1 MNQDVLAIFAA
12 GVLACLAMDGW
23 QQILSRV
30 AGIPAT
36 NWAMVGR
43 WFTLTLQRKTMYHP
57 TIDNE
62 ASGANELK
70 LGWVVHYFVSMLYAV
85 IYWVLIELS
94 IIQPTLADGFIF
106 GALSVVVPWFY
117 FMPCMGKGVMGK
129 LTPNPR
135 KACLVSLSSH
145 LVYGTAM
152 GVGFMLVGSAV
163 DTLPLA

>member
-70 LGWVVHYFVSMLYAV
+70 LGWVVH
-85 IYWVLIELS
+85 
-94 IIQPTLADGFIF
+94 
-106 GALSVVVPWFY
+106 
-117 FMPCMGKGVMGK
+117 
-129 LTPNPR
+129 
-135 KACLVSLSSH
+135 
-145 LVYGTAM
+145 
-152 GVGFMLVGSAV
+152 
-163 DTLPLA
+163 

>member
-1 MNQDVLAIFAA
+1 MNQDVLAIVIA
-12 GVLACLAMDGW
+12 GVAACLGMDAW
-23 QQILSRV
+23 QQILKRFT
-30 AGIPAT
+30 GIPAT

-43 WFTLTLQRKTMYHP
+43 WFTLTLQRRTMYHP

-62 ASGANELK
+62 APVANELP
-70 LGWVVHYFVSMLYAV
+70 LGWVVHYLVSMLYAV
-85 IYWVLIELS
+85 IYWLLIQAS

-106 GALSVVVPWFY
+106 GAASVVVPWFY

-129 LTPNPR
+129 LTPNPM

-152 GVGFMLVGSAV
+152 GIGFMLFESFFSSV
-163 DTLPLA
+163 